1 MAQTILDQLLN
12 SCVRNIECG
21 LIHDYDPLQRY
32 ADLFAGIRG
41 ILQELGVND
50 DRGSPS
56 KPELIDKLFDGVCR
70 I

>member
-1 MAQTILDQLLN
+1 M
-12 SCVRNIECG
+12 
-21 LIHDYDPLQRY
+21 IHDYDPLQRY